1 LQTQKKSWKTLKER
15 EKKILQKKEGKTEQ
29 KRRKEKESSPIKGT
43 FGPLVDESHGQHTEK
58 DHHHI
63 KPKDS
68 CVTERKS
75 PREKEGNLQIKD
87 NEKDGDQ
94 VKLNIK
100 PASSIIKGLE
110 PTLIGSFSINVC
122 SSRLTHKKGGSK
134 NSKGKNSGNQEKN
147 KNRTK
152 IHKKDEKKERKKQ
165 KGRLF
170 HLLPFSQAGKSIHP
184 FPEG

>member
-1 LQTQKKSWKTLKER
+1 
-15 EKKILQKKEGKTEQ
+15 EQ

-87 NEKDGDQ
+87 NEKNGDQ

-110 PTLIGSFSINVC
+110 PTLIGSFGINVC

-152 IHKKDEKKERKKQ
+152 IHKKDEKGRKEKTKGKTLSPFSFFLRKKVFC
-165 KGRLF
+165 RC
-170 HLLPFSQAGKSIHP
+170 
-184 FPEG
+184 